1 MTIEA
6 TEASPTTK
14 VRSTTMRAAI
24 VESYGG
30 DPVIGQV
37 PAPELRAN
45 SVIVEVRAAAIN
57 PIDNLIRLGYL
68 KDMLPFEM
76 PWTMGFDVSGVVVAS
91 GADVTQFSVGDTV
104 FGRADTMQAGTI
116 AEFVVVKET
125 DLAAKPDNIS
135 HVEAASIPLAGLTAW
150 QALVTIANVQEGER
164 VLIHAG
170 SGGVGSLAIQIAK
183 HLGAFVATTTSA
195 ANAEMVTGLGA
206 DVVIDY
212 SSQAFDEEL
221 SDFDVVLDAMGGET
235 LEKSFN
241 VLKKG
246 GRLVSI
252 KGEAPE
258 GLAAERGIEFSS
270 FMMSPDGDMLTEI
283 GTLLANGHLRP
294 VIDRTYALDET
305 ADAYNYSQSG
315 RAKGKIVIEISSN

>member
-1 MTIEA
+1 MTSEA

-14 VRSTTMRAAI
+14 VRSSTMRAAI
-24 VESYGG
+24 VESYGS
-30 DPVIGQV
+30 DPMIGQV
-37 PAPELRAN
+37 PAPELRAD

-57 PIDNLIRLGYL
+57 PIDNFIRLGYL
-68 KDMLPFEM
+68 KDMLPYEL

-91 GADVTQFSVGDTV
+91 GADVTRFSVGDAV
-104 FGRADTMQAGTI
+104 YGRADTMQAGTI
-116 AEFVVVKET
+116 AELAVVKET

-150 QALVTIANVQEGER
+150 QALVTIANVQDGER

-170 SGGVGSLAIQIAK
+170 SGGVGTLAIQIAK

-195 ANAEMVTGLGA
+195 ANAEMVADLGA
-206 DVVIDY
+206 DLVIDY
-212 SSQAFDEEL
+212 RTEAFEEVL

-252 KGEAPE
+252 KGEAPD
-258 GLAAERGIEFSS
+258 GLADQHGIEFTS

-283 GTLLANGHLRP
+283 GTLLADGTITP
-294 VIDRTYALDET
+294 VVDRTYTLDET

-315 RAKGKIVIEISSN
+315 RAKGKIVIHISSD